1 MSDVQRTSH
10 RHSPATPLLL
20 ATLLALF
27 IEGCGRM
34 SSNANQPSSPSSESG
49 VSAEGTATNKGL
61 TESEV
66 REIYQGV
73 IARFYADQGA
83 NRSSYALNDDAY
95 AAYAI
100 DDLDGNGIPELLI
113 GFPSESNAY
122 GAILLGVWSVDPQ
135 TKSPVLLHEG
145 RYRDELHV
153 LADGTLYEH
162 GSSSAW
168 ESESQLFYVQGTE
181 LVRTMDL
188 VSTGSPDTA
197 ITWTYT
203 NIEDDIMNQQVD
215 EQTAYDLMHSY
226 AMGRQLDWTT
236 I

>member
-10 RHSPATPLLL
+10 RHSPATLLLL
-20 ATLLALF
+20 ATLLALS
-27 IEGCGRM
+27 IGGCSR
-34 SSNANQPSSPSSESG
+34 PSSSSSESG
-49 VSAEGTATNKGL
+49 VPAGGNATNTGL
-61 TESEV
+61 TEGEV

-73 IARFYADQGA
+73 IARFYANQAA

-100 DDLDGNGIPELLI
+100 DDLDGNGIPELI
-113 GFPSESNAY
+113 VGFPSESNAH
-122 GAILLGVWSVDPQ
+122 GAYILSVWSVDQ
-135 TKSPVLLHEG
+135 QSKSPVMLHEG

-168 ESESQLFYVQGTE
+168 ESESQVFYVQGTE

-197 ITWTYT
+197 VIWTYT
-203 NIEDDIMNQQVD
+203 NIEEDIMNQQVD
-215 EQTAYDLMHSY
+215 EQTAYDLMNSY
-226 AMGRQLDWTT
+226 ARGRQLDWTT